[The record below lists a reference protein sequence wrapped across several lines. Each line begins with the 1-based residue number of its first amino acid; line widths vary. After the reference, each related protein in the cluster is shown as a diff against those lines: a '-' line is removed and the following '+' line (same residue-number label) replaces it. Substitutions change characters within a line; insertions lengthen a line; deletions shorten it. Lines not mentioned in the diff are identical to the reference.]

1 LTEKSLSLCVSK
13 EVRAIEFTGIVGV
26 DRNLGNIA
34 VGNSE
39 KITFYDISK
48 IVEIGENSRAIV
60 RSFKRNDVRI
70 RQKLSAKYGK
80 RRVERTRQI
89 INHVSKHIVTQ
100 AKANM
105 QAIVFEDIRGIRKL
119 YGKGNGQGPS
129 YRGRMNSIPWHEVK
143 RQVEY
148 KAAWEGVPVV
158 TLTKYET
165 RGTTMDCPRCGERL
179 QSAVRDDTIHYRQL
193 WCKVCKRWRDRDLVA
208 VLNISRKD
216 G

>member
-1 LTEKSLSLCVSK
+1 
-13 EVRAIEFTGIVGV
+13 
-26 DRNLGNIA
+26 
-34 VGNSE
+34 
-39 KITFYDISK
+39 
-48 IVEIGENSRAIV
+48 VEIGENSRAIV

-89 INHVSKHIVTQ
+89 INHVSKHIVAQ

-105 QAIVFEDIRGIRKL
+105 QAIVFEDLRGIRKL
-119 YGKGNGQGPS
+119 YGKGDGQGSS
-129 YRGRMNSIPWHEVK
+129 YRGLMNSIPWHEVK

-179 QSAVRDDTIHYRQL
+179 RSAVRDDTIHYRQL

-208 VLNISRKD
+208 VLNISRKGWLRFD
-216 G
+216 HSSKEGEAAEAVKGNLEPEREPAILRVDASKLRQGLEC